1 MIWPTLF
8 FLALALLVKRRALL
22 ADVKRAVAELGLN
35 IQIAIFN
42 LLLIVPLIAI
52 ASQAV
57 HHVIDANG
65 LRMLD
70 AATWSVLPL
79 PLTIFL
85 GVFIGDF
92 VAYWRHRLEH
102 IPRS

>member
-1 MIWPTLF
+1 LIWPTLF

-22 ADVKRAVAELGLN
+22 ADVKRAVAESGLN

-57 HHVIDANG
+57 HHVIDAKGCACWTPPPG
-65 LRMLD
+65 LYCHCR
-70 AATWSVLPL
+70 
-79 PLTIFL
+79 
-85 GVFIGDF
+85 
-92 VAYWRHRLEH
+92 
-102 IPRS
+102 